1 MAQHDYVLDNA
12 TGANFRSD
20 LNNALLAISSNNSGS
35 SAPSTTYALQ
45 FYADTT
51 NNILKL
57 RNAAN
62 DGFINLFTLA
72 GGVDVDAA
80 SNFNEDVTFT
90 GASANVVFDKSDN
103 ALEFADDAMAT
114 FGTSADLR
122 IRHNGSN
129 SLIEDM
135 GTGNLQIRGDDIH
148 ITGTNDEILAKFI
161 ENTGV
166 ELYHDGSSK
175 KFETTSSGVN
185 ITGVTV
191 DDGAT
196 HDGDVTFTGA
206 SANITFDKSSNEL
219 LFADNAKASFGNNGD
234 LVIRHD
240 GSSSIVEDNGTG
252 PLNIQTNNSNINIKG
267 GSSASDT
274 MAIFKSTEGVELYF
288 NNSKKAETVTGGF
301 TVTGTCTATAFA
313 GDGSALTGISGTATT
328 INNNADTRVIT
339 GSGTANTLNAKA
351 NVVIDSS
358 SRFIVG
364 PGQASRS
371 VGDVAAQ
378 MQVEGQG
385 FASSSLSLISNAGA
399 SAGNTPHI
407 TMGKSRGSS
416 VGSNTAVA
424 NGDALG
430 QLQYAGADG
439 TDCNT
444 VACSIIGRVDGAP
457 GSNDMPGTLTFLTT
471 SDGGSVPSERMR
483 LDSSGV
489 LNIGATSYGGGGS
502 QPMLYIVGTSG
513 RQVKIH
519 NTSSGTC
526 ALQLSN
532 AGTGEGDDAGLML
545 SSLSDGQANISNAEN
560 HNLLFGTNNNTRL
573 CIKGNG
579 DMIFGGATSVE
590 AQANITFEADRDD
603 GSGRITFNRANTSN
617 VSICIEMQNNNAQSG
632 RIEYDNSSC
641 GIFSS
646 SDYRAKENDVAI
658 SDGITRVKQLRPIR
672 FNFKVEPSKTVDGFF
687 AHEVS
692 SIVPEAISGEKD
704 GVDSDNNPVYQAID
718 QSKLVPLLVAAVQ
731 ELVTR
736 VETLEA
742 A

>member
-57 RNAAN
+57 RNASN

-90 GASANVVFDKSDN
+90 GASANIVFDKSADDLIFNDNAKAVFGTSSDGLEIFHNASNSIINDNGTGSLKLQLGGSTKAEIVSGGLTVTGTLTATTLAGTLSTAAQTNVTSLGTLTGLTIQGDLTLDGVTAGRDVVFNRSQN
-103 ALEFADDAMAT
+103 ALEFADNAEAR
-114 FGTSADLR
+114 FGT
-122 IRHNGSN
+122 
-129 SLIEDM
+129 
-135 GTGNLQIRGDDIH
+135 GDDLKIFH
-148 ITGTNDEILAKFI
+148 ESNENIFQSTSTGDFKIKTDTTVNITKNSSEDIAKFI
-161 ENTGV
+161 PN
-166 ELYHDGSSK
+166 
-175 KFETTSSGVN
+175 
-185 ITGVTV
+185 
-191 DDGAT
+191 GAC
-196 HDGDVTFTGA
+196 
-206 SANITFDKSSNEL
+206 
-219 LFADNAKASFGNNGD
+219 
-234 LVIRHD
+234 
-240 GSSSIVEDNGTG
+240 
-252 PLNIQTNNSNINIKG
+252 
-267 GSSASDT
+267 
-274 MAIFKSTEGVELYF
+274 ELYF
-288 NNSKKAETVTGGF
+288 DNAKKAETVTGGF

-313 GDGSALTGISGTATT
+313 GDGSALTGISAGGTT
-328 INNNADTRVIT
+328 INNNADNRVIT
-339 GSGTANTLNAKA
+339 GSGTANTLNGES
-351 NVVIDSS
+351 NVVIDSG
-358 SRFIVG
+358 SRLILG
-364 PGQASRS
+364 SAAASRS
-371 VGDVAAQ
+371 VGDVTAQ
-378 MQVEGQG
+378 MQVEGTG
-385 FASSSLSLISNAGA
+385 FASSSFSLISNAGA

-424 NGDALG
+424 DGDALG
-430 QLQYAGADG
+430 QLQYSGADG

-444 VACSIIGRVDGAP
+444 VACSIIGRVDATV
-457 GSNDMPGTLTFLTT
+457 GSNDMAGALTFLTT

-489 LNIGATSYGGGGS
+489 LNLGATSYGGGGS
-502 QPMLYIVGTSG
+502 QPILYVVGTSG

-532 AGTGEGDDAGLML
+532 AATGQGDDAGLMV
-545 SSLSDGQANISNAEN
+545 SSLSDLQANISNAEN
-560 HNLLFGTNNNTRL
+560 ANLLFGTNNTTRL